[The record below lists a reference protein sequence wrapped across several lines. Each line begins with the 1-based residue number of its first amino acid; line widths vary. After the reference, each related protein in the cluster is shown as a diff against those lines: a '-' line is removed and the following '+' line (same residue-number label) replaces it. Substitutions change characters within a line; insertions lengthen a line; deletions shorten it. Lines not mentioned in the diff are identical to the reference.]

1 MEENGG
7 VTAMEGGLFVAV
19 CVLSSEQCLARA
31 LDMNVVFQNW
41 IDLGK
46 VCLFHSVG
54 AWRGCERGLDLH
66 EHWYQGRMN
75 AALHVWPQS
84 SADLEEYV

>member
-1 MEENGG
+1 
-7 VTAMEGGLFVAV
+7 MEGGLFVAV
-19 CVLSSEQCLARA
+19 CVLSSEQRLARA

-54 AWRGCERGLDLH
+54 TWRRCERGLDLH
-66 EHWYQGRMN
+66 ERWYQGRMN

-84 SADLEEYV
+84 SADLEE